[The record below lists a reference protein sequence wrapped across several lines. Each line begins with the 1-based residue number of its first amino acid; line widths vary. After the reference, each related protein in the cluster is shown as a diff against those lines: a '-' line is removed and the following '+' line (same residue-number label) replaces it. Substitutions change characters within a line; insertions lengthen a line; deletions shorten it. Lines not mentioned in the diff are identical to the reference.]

1 MLTSELAT
9 DQAAAVL
16 LAGDDRQPADAP
28 AVPDLAGGLP
38 PEPAVP
44 DRDTVDIW
52 SMASMTG
59 YLEALDRRKAWH
71 AAGEAGRRQHAG
83 ARHFDIMLALAAA
96 EEAAPEAER
105 PWHAARLD
113 RYAAA
118 YGLRGWYRYA
128 DGHGKHR
135 IQVNKIRTRD
145 DGDRG
150 RYYASSPVRG
160 SGRHVV
166 DRDTGAIVAQCG
178 SPADADAWIAQ
189 AEGAGDPAG
198 PGS

>member
-1 MLTSELAT
+1 MSG
-9 DQAAAVL
+9 AVS
-16 LAGDDRQPADAP
+16 QPTDAP
-28 AVPDLAGGLP
+28 AVPDLAGELRP
-38 PEPAVP
+38 DPAVP
-44 DRDTVDIW
+44 DRATVDSW
-52 SMASMTG
+52 SLASMTG
-59 YLEALDRRKAWH
+59 YLEALDRRQAWH
-71 AAGEAGRRQHAG
+71 AAAEAGRRQHAG

-113 RYAAA
+113 SYAAA
-118 YGLRGWYRYA
+118 YGLRGWYRYI

-150 RYYASSPVRG
+150 RYYASSPVLG

-178 SPADADAWIAQ
+178 SPAEADVWIAQ
-189 AEGAGDPAG
+189 AEGAGGPAG
-198 PGS
+198 AGS